1 MLQQINQQLMTWLQR
16 IAILSSIKIEKLN
29 NKHCGVCDFM
39 IAYVGLKNVYH
50 DDEETMVSNFFK
62 TLSFLPTSR

>member
-1 MLQQINQQLMTWLQR
+1 M
-16 IAILSSIKIEKLN
+16 SSIKIEKLN